1 MLLVPCRQKLL
12 LLTRHAQVVP
22 VKHIERNPGYETFD
36 LITWFSNALG
46 EINFCPALAVL
57 GRYSWSHTV
66 VEIASVTV
74 HLSHSGIEV
83 EQVGFHR
90 PKNGIVIHAMLSTAV
105 LPALALMTKR
115 PRRND
120 VLPFSAVGAILWRPG
135 LVAIGLRFYSA
146 ARLTDP
152 CPFAAAVEIA
162 MCTIGQIACKA
173 DPPAAVRAY

>member
-1 MLLVPCRQKLL
+1 MPSEAV
-12 LLTRHAQVVP
+12 AAD
-22 VKHIERNPGYETFD
+22 ETYSGCTGQTYRTFSRLRGLD
-36 LITWFSNALG
+36 LITWFSNPLIDVNLCGTVAILG
-46 EINFCPALAVL
+46 SYSGCHAVVQVA
-57 GRYSWSHTV
+57 SITV
-66 VEIASVTV
+66 YLT
-74 HLSHSGIEV
+74 HNGIEV
-83 EQVGFHR
+83 EQIRFHR
-90 PKNGIVIHAMLSTAV
+90 TEDGVVIHTVLSTAV

-115 PRRND
+115 PGRNN

>member
-1 MLLVPCRQKLL
+1 
-12 LLTRHAQVVP
+12 VP

-36 LITWFSNALG
+36 LITWFSNPLI
-46 EINFCPALAVL
+46 EINLCGTVAIL
-57 GRYSWSHTV
+57 GSYSGCHAV

-74 HLSHSGIEV
+74 HLTHSGTKV

-90 PKNGIVIHAMLSTAV
+90 PENGIVIHAMLSTAV

-115 PRRND
+115 PRRNN

-146 ARLTDP
+146 TRLTDP

-162 MCTIGQIACKA
+162 MRTIGQIACKA